1 MNLTFPDGSI
11 KTYKEGMTVYD
22 IAASISKSLAKDAI
36 GAIINDDYI
45 ELSRPLSKDA
55 RFKIVTKKDKEALYF
70 LRHSAAHLLAQA
82 VLSLYPNALFGVGP
96 AIDEGFY
103 YDISVP
109 GYQLTEDDLV
119 RIEKKMHIFKDQ
131 ALPIIRKEISYEEAK
146 TLFKHDQYKLDI
158 IEQYKHE
165 QLTFYTQGDFTDLCR
180 GGHVS
185 HTGLIKHFKLL
196 SLAGA
201 YFRGDAKNDMLT
213 RIYGTA
219 FFSDADLQAY
229 LQLLEE
235 RKARDHRKIG
245 KAQNLFMTTKEAGA
259 GLPFWLKKGA
269 TIRRVIERYIIDKEI
284 ALGYDH
290 VYTPIMANVDLYKTS
305 GHWDHYHENMFPPM
319 DMGDGELLVLRPMN
333 CPHHMLIFK
342 QDIHSYRELPIRIA
356 ELGMMHRYEK
366 SGALSGL
373 QRVREMTLNDA
384 HIFVRPDQIKEEF
397 KRVAYLLFDVYKD
410 FEITDFTC
418 RLSYRDQDDKE
429 KYYPDDVM
437 WNKAETMLK
446 EAMDELE
453 IPYYEATGEAA
464 FYGPKLDVQVK
475 TALGHEET
483 LSTIQLDFLLPEK
496 FDLTYVG
503 EDGANYRPVVIHR
516 GIVSTMERFVAYLIE
531 EYKGA
536 FPFWLSP
543 TQIKIIPVHLDLHS
557 AYAEEVKQ
565 TLSAFRVEMDLRNEK
580 MGYKIRAAQ
589 TEKIPF
595 TLVLGDQEVEQQTVT
610 LRRYG
615 SQQQETL
622 SLEAFKTLCMNLNM
636 HS

>member
-1 MNLTFPDGSI
+1 
-11 KTYKEGMTVYD
+11 
-22 IAASISKSLAKDAI
+22 
-36 GAIINDDYI
+36 
-45 ELSRPLSKDA
+45 
-55 RFKIVTKKDKEALYF
+55 
-70 LRHSAAHLLAQA
+70 
-82 VLSLYPNALFGVGP
+82 
-96 AIDEGFY
+96 
-103 YDISVP
+103 
-109 GYQLTEDDLV
+109 
-119 RIEKKMHIFKDQ
+119 
-131 ALPIIRKEISYEEAK
+131 
-146 TLFKHDQYKLDI
+146 
-158 IEQYKHE
+158 
-165 QLTFYTQGDFTDLCR
+165 
-180 GGHVS
+180 VS

>member
-11 KTYKEGMTVYD
+11 KQYENGLSSLD
-22 IAASISKSLAKDAI
+22 IALSISKSLAKDAI
-36 GAIINDDYI
+36 GAMVNGVHV
-45 ELSRPLSKDA
+45 ELSRPLDQDA
-55 RFKIVTKKDKEALYF
+55 TFKIITKKDSEALYF

-82 VLSLYPNALFGVGP
+82 VLSLFPNALFGVGP
-96 AIDEGFY
+96 AIEEGFY
-103 YDISVP
+103 YDIFIP
-109 GYQLTEDDLV
+109 DYQLTEEDLIK
-119 RIEKKMHIFKDQ
+119 IEKKMHAFKEQ
-131 ALPIIRKEISYEEAK
+131 SLPIVRQEATYEEAQK
-146 TLFKHDQYKLDI
+146 MFAHDRFKLDI
-158 IEQYKHE
+158 IEQYKDD
-165 QLTFYTQGDFTDLCR
+165 QLTFYSQGSFTDLCR
-180 GGHVS
+180 GGHVA

-213 RIYGTA
+213 RVYGTA
-219 FFSDADLQAY
+219 FFSEEDLQAY
-229 LQLLEE
+229 LTLLEE

-269 TIRRVIERYIIDKEI
+269 TIRRVIERYITDKEI

-290 VYTPIMANVDLYKTS
+290 VYTPIMANVELYKTS

-333 CPHHMLIFK
+333 CPHHMLIYK
-342 QDIHSYRELPIRIA
+342 QEIHSYKELPIRIA

-397 KRVAYLLFDVYKD
+397 KRVAHLLFDVYKD
-410 FEITDFTC
+410 FDITDFTC
-418 RLSYRDQDDKE
+418 RLSYRDQEDKE
-429 KYYPDDVM
+429 KYYPDDAM
-437 WNKAETMLK
+437 WNKAESMLK
-446 EAMDELE
+446 EAMDELGLD
-453 IPYYEATGEAA
+453 YYEAKGEAA

-496 FDLTYVG
+496 FELTYVG
-503 EDGANYRPVVIHR
+503 EDGKDHRPVVIHR

-543 TQIKIIPVHLDLHS
+543 TQIMVIPVHLDLHEE
-557 AYAEEVKQ
+557 YATHVKDI
-565 TLSAFRVEMDLRNEK
+565 LSKFRVELDLRNEK
-580 MGYKIRAAQ
+580 MGYKIRSAQ
-589 TEKIPF
+589 TQKIPF
-595 TLVLGDQEVEQQTVT
+595 TLVLGDKEVENQSVT
-610 LRRYG
+610 IRRYG
-615 SQQQETL
+615 SQDQETM
-622 SLEAFKTLCMNLNM
+622 SLEAFKSLCFTLNM
-636 HS
+636 

>member
-11 KTYKEGMTVYD
+11 KQYEKGLSSLD
-22 IAASISKSLAKDAI
+22 IAVSISKSLAKEAI
-36 GAIINDDYI
+36 GAMVNGVHV
-45 ELSRPLSKDA
+45 ELSRPLDQDA
-55 RFKIVTKKDKEALYF
+55 TFKIITKKDSEALYF

-82 VLSLYPNALFGVGP
+82 VLSLFPKALFGVGP
-96 AIDEGFY
+96 AIEEGFY
-103 YDISVP
+103 YDIFIP
-109 GYQLTEDDLV
+109 DYQLTEEDLIT
-119 RIEKKMHIFKDQ
+119 IEKKMHALKEQ
-131 ALPIIRKEISYEEAK
+131 SLPIVRQEATYEEAQK
-146 TLFKHDQYKLDI
+146 MFAHDRFKLDI
-158 IEQYKHE
+158 IEQYKDD
-165 QLTFYTQGDFTDLCR
+165 QLTFYSQGSFTDLCR
-180 GGHVS
+180 GGHVA

-213 RIYGTA
+213 RVYGTA
-219 FFSDADLQAY
+219 FFTEEDLQAY
-229 LQLLEE
+229 LTLLEE

-269 TIRRVIERYIIDKEI
+269 TIRRVIERYITDKEI
-284 ALGYDH
+284 ELGYDH

-333 CPHHMLIFK
+333 CPHHMLIYK
-342 QDIHSYRELPIRIA
+342 QDIHSYKELPIRIA

-397 KRVAYLLFDVYKD
+397 KRVAHLLFDVYKD
-410 FEITDFTC
+410 FDITDFTC

-429 KYYPDDVM
+429 KYYPDDAM
-437 WNKAETMLK
+437 WNKAESMLK
-446 EAMDELE
+446 EAMDELGLD
-453 IPYYEATGEAA
+453 YYEAKGEAA

-496 FDLTYVG
+496 FELTYVG
-503 EDGANYRPVVIHR
+503 EDGKDHRPVVIHR

-543 TQIKIIPVHLDLHS
+543 TQIMVIPVHLDLHE
-557 AYAEEVKQ
+557 AYALKVKDI
-565 TLSAFRVEMDLRNEK
+565 LSKFRVEIDLRNEK
-580 MGYKIRAAQ
+580 MGYKIRSAQ
-589 TEKIPF
+589 TQKIPF
-595 TLVLGDQEVEQQTVT
+595 TLVLGDQEVENQSVT
-610 LRRYG
+610 IRRYG
-615 SQQQETL
+615 SQEQETM
-622 SLEAFKTLCMNLNM
+622 SLEAFKSLCFTLNM
-636 HS
+636 

>member
-1 MNLTFPDGSI
+1 MKLTFPDGSI
-11 KTYKEGMTVYD
+11 KEYQQDLTGYD
-22 IAASISKSLAKDAI
+22 IASTISKSLAKEAI
-36 GAIINDDYI
+36 GVMINGEHV
-45 ELSRPLSKDA
+45 ELSRPLTKDTS
-55 RFKIVTKKDKEALYF
+55 FEIVTKKDKEALYF

-82 VLSLYPNALFGVGP
+82 VLSIYPNALFGIGP
-96 AIDEGFY
+96 AIEEGFY
-103 YDISVP
+103 YDIMIP
-109 GYQLTEDDLV
+109 GYQLLEEDLMN
-119 RIEKKMHIFKDQ
+119 IEKMMHVFKDQ
-131 ALPIIRKEISYEEAK
+131 ALPILRKEASYDEAIK
-146 TLFKHDQYKLDI
+146 MFAHDPYKLDI
-158 IEQYKHE
+158 INQYKDD

-180 GGHVS
+180 GGHVT
-185 HTGLIKHFKLL
+185 HTGIIKHFKLL

-219 FFSDADLQAY
+219 FFSEEDLRAY
-229 LQLLEE
+229 LILLEE

-269 TIRRVIERYIIDKEI
+269 TIRRVIERYITDKEI

-333 CPHHMLIFK
+333 CPHHMLIYK
-342 QDIHSYRELPIRIA
+342 QDIHSYKELPIRIA

-397 KRVAYLLFDVYKD
+397 KRVVHLLFDVYKD
-410 FEITDFTC
+410 FDITDFTC
-418 RLSYRDQDDKE
+418 RLSYRDQEDKE
-429 KYYPDDVM
+429 KYFPNDAM
-437 WNKAETMLK
+437 WNKAESMLK
-446 EAMDELE
+446 EAMDDLDLN
-453 IPYYEATGEAA
+453 YYEAKGEAA

-496 FDLTYVG
+496 FELTYVG
-503 EDGANYRPVVIHR
+503 EDGKDHRPVVIHR

-536 FPFWLSP
+536 FPFWLAP
-543 TQIKIIPVHLDLHS
+543 TQIMVIPVHLELHE
-557 AYAEEVKQ
+557 AYASQVKEA
-565 TLSAFRVEMDLRNEK
+565 LLKFRVELDLRNEK
-580 MGYKIRAAQ
+580 MGYKIRTAQ
-589 TEKIPF
+589 TQKIPY
-595 TLVLGDQEVEQQTVT
+595 TLVLGDQEVDNQTVT
-610 LRRYG
+610 IRRYG
-615 SQQQETL
+615 SQDQETM
-622 SLEAFKTLCMNLNM
+622 SLEAFKSLCYSLNM
-636 HS
+636 HD

>member
-1 MNLTFPDGSI
+1 MNLTFPDGTI
-11 KTYKEGMTVYD
+11 KQYDQGLTSYD
-22 IAASISKSLAKDAI
+22 IASSISKSLAKDAI
-36 GAIINDDYI
+36 GAMVNDMYV
-45 ELSRPLSKDA
+45 ELSRPLEVDA
-55 RFKIVTKKDKEALYF
+55 SFKIITKKDPEALYF

-82 VLSLYPNALFGVGP
+82 VLSIYPQALFGVGP
-96 AIDEGFY
+96 AIEEGFY
-103 YDISVP
+103 YDIMVP
-109 GYQLTEDDLV
+109 GYQITEEDLLT
-119 RIEKKMHIFKDQ
+119 IEKKMHAFKDQ
-131 ALPIIRKEISYEEAK
+131 ALPIERIEATYDEAK
-146 TLFKHDQYKLDI
+146 KMFAHDQYKLDI
-158 IEQYKHE
+158 IEQYKDD
-165 QLTFYTQGDFTDLCR
+165 QLSFYRQGDFTDLCR

-201 YFRGDAKNDMLT
+201 YFRGDSNNDMLT

-219 FFSDADLQAY
+219 FFSGEDLASY
-229 LQLLEE
+229 LTLLEE

-269 TIRRVIERYIIDKEI
+269 TIRRVIERYITDKEI

-305 GHWDHYHENMFPPM
+305 GHWDHYHDNMFPPM

-333 CPHHMLIFK
+333 CPHHMLIYK
-342 QDIHSYRELPIRIA
+342 QDIHSYKELPIRIA

-397 KRVAYLLFDVYKD
+397 KRVTHLLFDVYKD
-410 FEITDFTC
+410 FDITDFTC
-418 RLSYRDQDDKE
+418 RLSYRDQEDKE
-429 KYYPDDVM
+429 KYYPNDAM

-446 EAMDELE
+446 EAMDELG
-453 IPYYEATGEAA
+453 IAYYEAKGEAA

-496 FDLTYVG
+496 FELTYVG
-503 EDGANYRPVVIHR
+503 EDGKDHRPVVIHR

-543 TQIKIIPVHLDLHS
+543 TQIMVIPVHLDLHE
-557 AYAEEVKQ
+557 AYAHQVKDV
-565 TLSAFRVEMDLRNEK
+565 LSKFRVELDLRNEK
-580 MGYKIRAAQ
+580 MGYKIRASQ
-589 TEKIPF
+589 TDKIPF
-595 TLVLGDQEVEQQTVT
+595 TLVLGDQEVEHQTVT
-610 LRRYG
+610 IRRYG
-615 SQQQETL
+615 TQDQETM
-622 SLEAFKTLCMNLNM
+622 SLEAFKSLCYTLNM
-636 HS
+636 HD

>member
-11 KTYKEGMTVYD
+11 KTFEDGMTVYE
-22 IAASISKSLAKDAI
+22 IASSISKSLAKDAI
-36 GAIINDDYI
+36 GAMINDQYI
-45 ELSRPLSKDA
+45 ELSRPLFKDA
-55 RFKIVTKKDKEALYF
+55 SFKIVTKKDKEALYF
-70 LRHSAAHLLAQA
+70 LRHSAARLLAQS

-119 RIEKKMHIFKDQ
+119 RIEKKMHTFKDQ
-131 ALPIIRKEISYEEAK
+131 ALPIVRKEISYEEAK
-146 TLFKHDQYKLDI
+146 TLFKHDPYKLDI

-165 QLTFYTQGDFTDLCR
+165 QLTFYTQGEFTDLCR

-219 FFSDADLQAY
+219 FFSDTDLQSY

-269 TIRRVIERYIIDKEI
+269 TIRRVIERYITDKEI

-342 QDIHSYRELPIRIA
+342 QDIHSYKELPIRIA

-418 RLSYRDQDDKE
+418 RLSYRNQDDKE
-429 KYYPDDVM
+429 KYYPDDAM
-437 WNKAETMLK
+437 WNKAESMLK

-496 FDLTYVG
+496 FDLSYVG
-503 EDGANYRPVVIHR
+503 EDGANHRPVVIHR

-543 TQIKIIPVHLDLHS
+543 TQIKIIPVHLDLHA
-557 AYAEEVKQ
+557 AYAETVKQ
-565 TLSAFRVEMDLRNEK
+565 VLSEFRVEMDLRNEK

-610 LRRYG
+610 LRQYG

-622 SLEAFKTLCMNLNM
+622 SLEAFKTLCMHLNM
-636 HS
+636 HN

>member
-1 MNLTFPDGSI
+1 MNLTFPDGTI
-11 KTYKEGMTVYD
+11 KQYDQGLTSYD
-22 IAASISKSLAKDAI
+22 IASSISKSLAKDAI
-36 GAIINDDYI
+36 GAMVNDTYV
-45 ELSRPLSKDA
+45 ELSRPLEVDA
-55 RFKIVTKKDKEALYF
+55 SFKIITKKDPEALYF

-82 VLSLYPNALFGVGP
+82 VLSIYPQALFGVGP
-96 AIDEGFY
+96 AIEEGFY
-103 YDISVP
+103 YDIMVP
-109 GYQLTEDDLV
+109 GYQITEEDLLT
-119 RIEKKMHIFKDQ
+119 IEKKMHAFKDQ
-131 ALPIIRKEISYEEAK
+131 ALPIERIEATYDEAK
-146 TLFKHDQYKLDI
+146 KMFAHDQYKLDI
-158 IEQYKHE
+158 IEQYKDD
-165 QLTFYTQGDFTDLCR
+165 QLSFYRQGDFTDLCR

-201 YFRGDAKNDMLT
+201 YFRGDSNKDMLT

-219 FFSDADLQAY
+219 FFSGEDLASY
-229 LQLLEE
+229 LTLLEE

-269 TIRRVIERYIIDKEI
+269 TIRRVIERYITDKEI

-305 GHWDHYHENMFPPM
+305 GHWDHYHDNMFPPM

-333 CPHHMLIFK
+333 CPHHMLIYK
-342 QDIHSYRELPIRIA
+342 QDIHSYKELPIRIA

-397 KRVAYLLFDVYKD
+397 KRVTHLLFDVYKD
-410 FEITDFTC
+410 FDITDFTC
-418 RLSYRDQDDKE
+418 RLSYRDQEDKE
-429 KYYPDDVM
+429 KYYPNDAM

-446 EAMDELE
+446 EAMDELG
-453 IPYYEATGEAA
+453 IAYYEAKGEAA

-496 FDLTYVG
+496 FELTYVG
-503 EDGANYRPVVIHR
+503 EDGKDHRPVVIHR

-543 TQIKIIPVHLDLHS
+543 TQIMVIPVHLDLHE
-557 AYAEEVKQ
+557 AYALQVKDV
-565 TLSAFRVEMDLRNEK
+565 LSKFRVELDLRNEK
-580 MGYKIRAAQ
+580 MGYKIRASQ
-589 TEKIPF
+589 TDKIPF
-595 TLVLGDQEVEQQTVT
+595 TLVLGDQEVEHQTVT
-610 LRRYG
+610 IRRYG
-615 SQQQETL
+615 TQDQETM
-622 SLEAFKTLCMNLNM
+622 SLEAFKSLCYTLNM
-636 HS
+636 HD